1 MELALKGITKQY
13 GSKRALD
20 DFSYSFEEG
29 VYGLLG
35 PNGAGKSTLMK
46 IITQSVKPTGGEITL
61 DGDDI
66 FKQKEEYRKR
76 IGYMPQQQTIY
87 PFYTGRQ
94 FLNYM
99 GLLKGEDRK
108 SLDDK
113 IQFYLEKVNLISVAD
128 KKIGTYSG
136 GMKQR
141 LLIAQTF
148 LGDPDIMIFD
158 EPTAGLDPKE
168 RIHVRNL
175 IHDNSAGKI
184 IIVATHVVQDIESIA
199 DCIVLQKEGKVAEAD
214 APDKLVEKMGVDPDQ
229 GLEGVYM
236 KVYEETELK
245 LEVGYGMFS

>member
-199 DCIVLQKEGKVAEAD
+199 DCIVLQKEGKVAEVD

-236 KVYEETELK
+236 KVFEETELK
-245 LEVGYGMFS
+245 

>member
-113 IQFYLEKVNLISVAD
+113 IQFYLGKVNLISVAD

-148 LGDPDIMIFD
+148 LGDPDILILD

-214 APDKLVEKMGVDPDQ
+214 APDKLVEKMGGDPDQ

-236 KVYEETELK
+236 KVFEETELK
-245 LEVGYGMFS
+245 

>member
-214 APDKLVEKMGVDPDQ
+214 APNKLVEKMGVDPDQ

-236 KVYEETELK
+236 KVFEETELK
-245 LEVGYGMFS
+245 

>member
-158 EPTAGLDPKE
+158 EPTAGLDPKD

-236 KVYEETELK
+236 KVFEETELK
-245 LEVGYGMFS
+245 

>member
-1 MELALKGITKQY
+1 MVMELALKGITKQY

-113 IQFYLEKVNLISVAD
+113 IQFYLGKVNLISVAD

-236 KVYEETELK
+236 KVFEETELK
-245 LEVGYGMFS
+245 

>member
-99 GLLKGEDRK
+99 GLLKGEGRK

-236 KVYEETELK
+236 KVFEETELK
-245 LEVGYGMFS
+245 

>member
-35 PNGAGKSTLMK
+35 PNGAGKSTLIK

-136 GMKQR
+136 GMMQR
-141 LLIAQTF
+141 LLIAQSF

-236 KVYEETELK
+236 KVIEETELK
-245 LEVGYGMFS
+245 